1 MNGLIGFDIADMN
14 IGSSMTGYASGTM
27 RQSNIFGKLNQM
39 ITYMPVYASL
49 ALMTKKIVFEEI
61 DVPRYIKAL
70 FIYWYAIT
78 YIASLFF
85 FQETSVWLF
94 IRFIMMSYFPLCI
107 VVGYYYSN
115 FKMTRE
121 KRILMLLAI
130 LPICYKL
137 FYAFYKRLVWEG
149 YVFF

>member
-1 MNGLIGFDIADMN
+1 
-14 IGSSMTGYASGTM
+14 
-27 RQSNIFGKLNQM
+27 M

-94 IRFIMMSYFPLCI
+94 YTFHNDELFSSLYCC
-107 VVGYYYSN
+107 G
-115 FKMTRE
+115 
-121 KRILMLLAI
+121 LL
-130 LPICYKL
+130 L
-137 FYAFYKRLVWEG
+137 F
-149 YVFF
+149 

>member
-1 MNGLIGFDIADMN
+1 
-14 IGSSMTGYASGTM
+14 
-27 RQSNIFGKLNQM
+27 
-39 ITYMPVYASL
+39 MPVYASL

-94 IRFIMMSYFPLCI
+94 IRFIMMSYFLFVLLWGI
-107 VVGYYYSN
+107 IILISRL
-115 FKMTRE
+115 TRE

-137 FYAFYKRLVWEG
+137 FYAFL
-149 YVFF
+149 

>member
-1 MNGLIGFDIADMN
+1 
-14 IGSSMTGYASGTM
+14 
-27 RQSNIFGKLNQM
+27 
-39 ITYMPVYASL
+39 MPVYASL

-121 KRILMLLAI
+121 KRILMLLQSFLSVI
-130 LPICYKL
+130 NFSMPSIRGWYGKGTS
-137 FYAFYKRLVWEG
+137 FSDMFR
-149 YVFF
+149 

>member
-1 MNGLIGFDIADMN
+1 
-14 IGSSMTGYASGTM
+14 
-27 RQSNIFGKLNQM
+27 
-39 ITYMPVYASL
+39 MPVYASL

-149 YVFF
+149 YVFSDMFR